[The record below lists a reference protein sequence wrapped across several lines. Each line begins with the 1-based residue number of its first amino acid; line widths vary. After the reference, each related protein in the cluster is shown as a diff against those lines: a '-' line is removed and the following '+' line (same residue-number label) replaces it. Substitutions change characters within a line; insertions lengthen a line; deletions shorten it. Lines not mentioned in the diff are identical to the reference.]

1 MSHALVLL
9 LLLARAE
16 ALAPQTVS
24 QPVAIVSSI
33 EGGAWIQAKA
43 GARKP
48 LALYDW
54 ISADAMVEVADVG
67 RLELILIDGRRYR
80 LNGGAG
86 ATVSSTSLSPLR
98 GSVTQES
105 AMPKLV
111 ALAPIAGSAPRAAG
125 AVRIRGRTI
134 ANMNPC
140 DSVRTLRDATV
151 LRFDPVAGVSRYEIE
166 VRAAGDEE
174 VFAGTATEPM
184 LAVPAGVLAA
194 GSEYFWFVRTQGVDP
209 PAQSESR
216 FTTLDGDAES
226 ARRTFA
232 SELDPSA
239 GGLLGGIDVH
249 LGLLNEA
256 VAELTAAAQRAP
268 RDAAVGEAAKRA
280 RATLAAA
287 CSAVR

>member
-1 MSHALVLL
+1 VSHALVLL
-9 LLLARAE
+9 LLLQA
-16 ALAPQTVS
+16 VS

-33 EGGAWIQAKA
+33 EGSAWIQPKT
-43 GARKP
+43 GPRRP

-54 ISADAMVEVADVG
+54 VSADAVVEVGDIG
-67 RLELILIDGRRYR
+67 RLELIMIDGRRYR

-86 ATVSSTSLSPLR
+86 AMLSATSLSPLR

-111 ALAPIAGSAPRAAG
+111 ALAPIAGNAPRAAG

-134 ANMNPC
+134 VNMNPC
-140 DSVRTLRDATV
+140 DAVRTLRDETV
-151 LRFDPVAGVSRYEIE
+151 LRFNPVDGASRYAIE
-166 VRAAGDEE
+166 VRTAADEQ
-174 VFAGTATEPM
+174 VFARTVTEPR
-184 LAVPAGVLAA
+184 LAVPAGTLAA
-194 GSEYFWFVRTQGVDP
+194 GTDYFWVVRTEGVDP

-216 FTTLDGDAES
+216 FTTLDSAAET
-226 ARRTFA
+226 ARRAFA
-232 SELDPSA
+232 SALEPAA

-280 RATLAAA
+280 RAALAAT